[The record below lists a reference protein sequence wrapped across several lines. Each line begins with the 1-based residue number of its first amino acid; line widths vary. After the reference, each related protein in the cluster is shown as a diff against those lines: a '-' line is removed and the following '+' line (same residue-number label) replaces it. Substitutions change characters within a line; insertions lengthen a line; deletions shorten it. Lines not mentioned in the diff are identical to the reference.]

1 MDVRIDEN
9 IRTKCNKILSYTS
22 VKDKEKIDRLL
33 QINADQYCNLG
44 LESTKTARLVAEVTS
59 RYIYR
64 CIKEV
69 DEDLG
74 RFLIRANEE

>member
-9 IRTKCNKILSYTS
+9 IREECNKILSYTS
-22 VKDKEKIDRLL
+22 IKDKDKIDRLL
-33 QINADQYCNLG
+33 KINADQYCNLG
-44 LESTKTARLVAEVTS
+44 LDSTKTSRLIAEVTS

-69 DEDLG
+69 DEELG

>member
-1 MDVRIDEN
+1 MDVRIDEE
-9 IRTKCNKILSYTS
+9 IRQQCNKILGYSS
-22 VKDKEKIDRLL
+22 VKDKDKIDRLL
-33 QINADQYCNLG
+33 ELNAAQYCNLG
-44 LESTKTARLVAEVTS
+44 LDSTKTSRLIAEVTS